1 VASEIREILE
11 KFNSGAKDEALF
23 KLLEIPDDLLPVLAA
38 AFRTEH
44 NPALRAFL
52 VRVAWQRQDPN
63 ALHFMAEAL
72 NQTDEEVWQA
82 ALDGLVTFACP
93 EALGVLMAAKTRDLG
108 DPAATKRFQ
117 LFVSEA
123 IEYICQI
130 TPR

>member
-1 VASEIREILE
+1 VATEVREILE

-23 KLLEIPDDLLPVLAA
+23 KLLEILGDLLPVL

-72 NQTDEEVWQA
+72 NQT
-82 ALDGLVTFACP
+82 
-93 EALGVLMAAKTRDLG
+93 
-108 DPAATKRFQ
+108 TKKFGKRRT
-117 LFVSEA
+117 A
-123 IEYICQI
+123 W
-130 TPR
+130 